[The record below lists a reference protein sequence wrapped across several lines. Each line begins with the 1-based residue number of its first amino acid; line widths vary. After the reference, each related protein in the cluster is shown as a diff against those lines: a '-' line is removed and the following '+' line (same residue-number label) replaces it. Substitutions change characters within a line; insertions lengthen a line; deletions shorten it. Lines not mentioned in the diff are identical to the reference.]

1 MSSLAIA
8 KNDVTFSKTRSIVT
22 DRVTAKYAFSLAFW
36 QMLRCYATAPPSTPS
51 TFLETFYEIIF
62 VESSGLLEGVAGVE
76 GEQIPIVRKSNT
88 PMLENRTSQC

>member
-36 QMLRCYATAPPSTPS
+36 QMLRCYATV
-51 TFLETFYEIIF
+51 
-62 VESSGLLEGVAGVE
+62 VESSRLLGGVGGV
-76 GEQIPIVRKSNT
+76 GGGTDSH
-88 PMLENRTSQC
+88 C

>member
-1 MSSLAIA
+1 MSSLAIT

-36 QMLRCYATAPPSTPS
+36 QMLRCYATAPPATPS

-62 VESSGLLEGVAGVE
+62 VESSGLLEGVE